1 MADGKRKAERLYFV
15 KLSTGAIAAL
25 TQKEYQEYKK
35 EQQGETMEDETVST
49 MPTGEQK

>member
-1 MADGKRKAERLYFV
+1 MTIYWMVRLPNGNKVAMTSDELEAYHKRE
-15 KLSTGAIAAL
+15 LS
-25 TQKEYQEYKK
+25 K